1 MDLKAKLENRTATI
15 SVLGLGYVGLP
26 LAVEFAKTGF
36 PVIGIDVDENR
47 LHKIKTGVLVSS
59 DVDAHT
65 LSGLVSNG
73 SFTLTSSYAAIEQ
86 SDVIIICVPTPLR

>member
-1 MDLKAKLENRTATI
+1 MDLNTKLENRTATI

-26 LAVEFAKTGF
+26 LAVEFAKAGF
-36 PVIGIDVDENR
+36 PVIGIDVDEDR
-47 LHKIKTGVLVSS
+47 LHKIMTGALVSS

-73 SFTLTSSYAAIEQ
+73 SFTLTSSYAANEQ
-86 SDVIIICVPTPLR
+86 